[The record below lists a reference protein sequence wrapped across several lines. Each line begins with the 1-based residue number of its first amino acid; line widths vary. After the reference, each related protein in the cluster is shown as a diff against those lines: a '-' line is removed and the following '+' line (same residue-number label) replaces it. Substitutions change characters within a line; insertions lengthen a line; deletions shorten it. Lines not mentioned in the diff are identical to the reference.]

1 MLRRACAWRLRPS
14 RGLSLARAWSNEG
27 PRPVPLS
34 YTQFDGPTQEAPLV
48 FLHGLFGSKTNFQ
61 SIAKSLA
68 RQTGRKVLT
77 VDARNHGESTHSSE
91 MSYEAMSADLQAL
104 LSQLGLPRCVLIGH
118 SMGGKTAMTLALQ
131 KPELVE
137 RLVSVDI
144 SPEETTGVSDF
155 PSFVAAMQAVRIP
168 KELTRSQARKLADEQ
183 LKPVIQ
189 EVSVRQFL
197 VTNLVEAAG
206 RYVWRV
212 NLEAL
217 THHMDALMGF
227 PQLPG
232 TYSGPTLFLGGSN
245 SQFIRPSHHPKIRRL
260 FPQAQILSVP
270 GAGHW
275 VHADQPHDFTAA
287 VRDFLT

>member
-1 MLRRACAWRLRPS
+1 MTMMSLQMEVMGPPVVAPS
-14 RGLSLARAWSNEG
+14 SPVVKLSIDLGPSQSEIIVITILTIRTVNHHPHHHSIIVLSLIAITAN
-27 PRPVPLS
+27 
-34 YTQFDGPTQEAPLV
+34 T
-48 FLHGLFGSKTNFQ
+48 LFTITILAAISVTNF
-61 SIAKSLA
+61 
-68 RQTGRKVLT
+68 T
-77 VDARNHGESTHSSE
+77 VTTTH
-91 MSYEAMSADLQAL
+91 L
-104 LSQLGLPRCVLIGH
+104 
-118 SMGGKTAMTLALQ
+118 
-131 KPELVE
+131 PELVE